1 MKYFE
6 NYQKA
11 TQRYDVSRCCRKN
24 GAHRLAQQRTAR
36 NLSIC
41 KRKKK
46 KKKYLSAKYNKA
58 KCNKKS
64 DACNGMETILKSETK
79 HKWNVYAC
87 QGFRR

>member
-1 MKYFE
+1 MAPIDLLNKELPETF
-6 NYQKA
+6 QFVK
-11 TQRYDVSRCCRKN
+11 
-24 GAHRLAQQRTAR
+24 G
-36 NLSIC
+36 
-41 KRKKK
+41 KKK